1 VAEAQNETNGVGS
14 RAIERDSEDKAKY
27 DALSADEKAML
38 ADVTSAATISL
49 KDSHG
54 DLLGAIKKTYELRE
68 EINLKIK

>member
-1 VAEAQNETNGVGS
+1 VAEGQNETNGVGS

-54 DLLGAIKKTYELRE
+54 DCSDLLKRLMNFVKK
-68 EINLKIK
+68 